1 MIYLIYN
8 SILLLDGSCIPKV
21 MICYN
26 CARVQGPVRFKEN
39 SRLGNVLINQIIGE
53 EETCVG
59 EYSGVTRSVGQLVST
74 LTFILFLLI

>member
-1 MIYLIYN
+1 MV
-8 SILLLDGSCIPKV
+8 DGSCIPYSKSRNSI
-21 MICYN
+21 ICYN